1 MDCSLPASSLHEILQ
16 TRTLEWVSCPPPG
29 DLPDPCIE
37 PVSPVAPALQADSL
51 TTEPLGKPHN
61 KDSGVAGSDGRLP
74 VYNAG
79 DPGSIPG
86 LG

>member
-1 MDCSLPASSLHEILQ
+1 M
-16 TRTLEWVSCPPPG
+16 
-29 DLPDPCIE
+29 
-37 PVSPVAPALQADSL
+37 SPVAPALQADSL